1 MIAGQVT
8 LIAEIG
14 SNYDG
19 DLDLA
24 KRYIKAAAKA
34 GAQIAK
40 FQTLSRDGLIAR
52 RILDPGTDQII
63 DNPKYAAF
71 GNQGLPEDWH
81 YALKACADDNG
92 IEFMSSPFSL
102 EAVDLLEDVGVKRY
116 KIASGDMTF
125 RALQEKIA
133 RTGKPIIQSTG
144 ASYLDEV
151 EAAAQALWDHG
162 CSDLTLL
169 HCTASYPPA
178 WEDLNLNAI
187 KTLRTSFPDTALG
200 LSDHSPGSIAPI
212 ASIALGARVIEKH
225 VTFDRSNPGPD
236 HPFAMEMDEFA
247 QMARDIEDL
256 ITALG
261 SDEKKPAASEFH
273 RRNNLRRGLYDAETG
288 NPTDDP
294 NGVWLRPARG
304 QNEGRSE

>member
-1 MIAGQVT
+1 MTSPTVT

-24 KRYIKAAAKA
+24 KRYIEAAAKA
-34 GAQIAK
+34 GAQVAK
-40 FQTLSRDGLIAR
+40 FQSLSRDGLIAR
-52 RILDPGTDQII
+52 RIKDPASGEII

-71 GNQGLPEDWH
+71 GNQGLPDDWH

-125 RALQEKIA
+125 AALQAKIA
-133 RTGKPIIQSTG
+133 RTGKPVIQSTG

-151 EAAAQALWDHG
+151 EAAVARLHG
-162 CSDLTLL
+162 AGCEDLTLL

-178 WEDLNLNAI
+178 WEDMNLNAL
-187 KTLRTSFPDTALG
+187 TTMRAAFPDTPLG
-200 LSDHSPGSIAPI
+200 LSDHSPGSTAPI
-212 ASIALGARVIEKH
+212 AAIALGARVIEKH

-236 HPFAMEMDEFA
+236 HPFAMQMEEFST
-247 QMARDIEDL
+247 MAADIANL
-256 ITALG
+256 MIALG
-261 SDEKKPAASEFH
+261 SDEKKPAASEIN
-273 RRNNLRRGLYDAETG
+273 RRRNLRRGLYDVDTG
-288 NPTDDP
+288 APTDAPD
-294 NGVWLRPARG
+294 GVWLRPQHTPDDRA
-304 QNEGRSE
+304 E

>member
-1 MIAGQVT
+1 MIAGQVS

-24 KRYIKAAAKA
+24 KRYIEAAAKA
-34 GAQIAK
+34 GAQVAK
-40 FQTLSRDGLIAR
+40 FQSLSREALIAR
-52 RILDPGTDQII
+52 RIPGPDGAII

-71 GNQGLPEDWH
+71 GNQGLPDDWH
-81 YALKACADDNG
+81 YALKACADENG

-133 RTGKPIIQSTG
+133 RTGKPVIQSTG

-151 EAAAQALWDHG
+151 EEAAQFLRAKG
-162 CSDLTLL
+162 CDALTLL

-178 WEDLNLNAI
+178 FEDLNLNAL
-187 KTLRTSFPDTALG
+187 KTLRARFPDTPLG
-200 LSDHSPGSIAPI
+200 LSDHSPGSVAPI
-212 ASIALGARVIEKH
+212 AAIALGARVIEKH

-247 QMARDIEDL
+247 KLAADMADL
-256 ITALG
+256 IDALG
-261 SDEKKPAASEFH
+261 SEEKIPAASEIH
-273 RRNNLRRGLYDAETG
+273 RRRNLRRGLYDSASG
-288 NPTDDP
+288 APSDGPD
-294 NGVWLRPARG
+294 GIWLRPQHTPDERAKR
-304 QNEGRSE
+304 

>member
-1 MIAGQVT
+1 MNAERVT

-24 KRYIKAAAKA
+24 KRYIEASAKA
-34 GAQIAK
+34 GADIAK
-40 FQTLSRDGLIAR
+40 FQSLSRDGLIAR
-52 RILDPGTDQII
+52 RIKDPGSDDIV

-71 GNQGLPEDWH
+71 GNQGLPDDWH
-81 YALKACADDNG
+81 YTLKACADDNG

-102 EAVDLLEDVGVKRY
+102 EAVDLLEDVGVSRY

-125 RALQEKIA
+125 RAMQEKIA
-133 RTGKPIIQSTG
+133 ATGKAVIQSTG

-151 EAAAQALWDHG
+151 EAAASFLRAKG
-162 CSDLTLL
+162 CNELTLL

-178 WEDLNLNAI
+178 WEDMNLNAL
-187 KTLRTSFPDTALG
+187 TSLRAAFPHTPLG
-200 LSDHSPGSIAPI
+200 LSDHSPGSLAPI

-236 HPFAMEMDEFA
+236 HPFAMEMEEFA
-247 QMARDIEDL
+247 RMAHDITDL
-256 ITALG
+256 CVALG
-261 SDEKKPAASEFH
+261 SSEKRPAASEIN
-273 RRNNLRRGLYDAETG
+273 RRRNLRRGLYDAEHGGPTTG
-288 NPTDDP
+288 ND
-294 NGVWLRPARG
+294 GVWLRPQHAADDRA
-304 QNEGRSE
+304 E